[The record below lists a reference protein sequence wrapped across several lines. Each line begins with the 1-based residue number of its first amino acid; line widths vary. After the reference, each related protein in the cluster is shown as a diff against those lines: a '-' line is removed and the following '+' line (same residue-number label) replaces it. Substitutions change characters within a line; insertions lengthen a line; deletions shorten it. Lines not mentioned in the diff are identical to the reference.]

1 MSGPAASR
9 EAPGRAFTPFG
20 GPETWPSTV
29 HSVTRAVADGYG
41 LRAAGEVRDLGGT
54 FKRNLL
60 IRAETRG
67 PASSGAYV
75 AHVHRA
81 FVTPARIA
89 YLHGAVRALTR
100 AGVPVSPPI
109 ATRSG
114 DTLLVVDGHA
124 VDVDPHIA
132 NEGMTDTWP
141 RFFAAARLLGRI
153 HDLLGAADLGP
164 AVPPVVRLYGTPTE
178 LLAWM
183 DETERAVRA
192 QQATEHRAPQD
203 DMDRALALCERGRSL
218 FEALDAWW
226 KAAGESLPRSPTH
239 GDYGTSNVLFRGDEP
254 VAVIDWDLLDE
265 RERTYDL
272 ARAFRWTLRRVEP
285 TLLAGASG
293 ALPDAMR
300 ESLAGLVGRL
310 DDAVAAYDAGSTR
323 PLTPEERAALPVQ
336 MARVPLYD
344 LAEIGRYVDPRT
356 AGPIQAVL
364 RLSGAIERAGGLVE
378 RRDHLATLLG
388 DRSGRAPLGAT
399 AP

>member
-1 MSGPAASR
+1 MSVTPTSR
-9 EAPGRAFTPFG
+9 ETPGLAFTPFG

-29 HSVTRAVADGYG
+29 RAVTRAVADGYG

-60 IRAETRG
+60 IRAEG
-67 PASSGAYV
+67 SGAAEPAAYV

-81 FVTPARIA
+81 FITPARVA
-89 YLHGAVRALTR
+89 YLHGAVRALAR
-100 AGVPVSPPI
+100 AGLPVSPPL

-114 DTLLVVDGHA
+114 DTLLVVNDHV
-124 VDVDPHIA
+124 VDVDPYVA

-141 RFFAAARLLGRI
+141 RFFAAASLLGRI

-164 AVPPVVRLYGTPTE
+164 AVPPVVRLYGLPAE

-183 DETERAVRA
+183 DETEQAVRA
-192 QQATEHRAPQD
+192 QQATERRAPPD
-203 DMDRALALCERGRSL
+203 DVDRALALCERARRL
-218 FEALDAWW
+218 FETLDAWW
-226 KAAGESLPRSPTH
+226 SAVGVSLPRTPTH

-254 VAVIDWDLLDE
+254 VVVIDWDLLDE

-272 ARAFRWTLRRVEP
+272 ARAFRWTLRRAEP
-285 TLLAGASG
+285 TLLAAASG
-293 ALPDAMR
+293 ASPDAVR
-300 ESLAGLVGRL
+300 DVLAGLARRL

-323 PLTPEERAALPVQ
+323 PLTPEERAALPMQ

-344 LAEIGRYVDPRT
+344 LAEIGRYVDPRIP
-356 AGPIQAVL
+356 GPVQAVL
-364 RLSGAIERAGGLVE
+364 RVSGALERAGWLIE
-378 RRDHLATLLG
+378 QRDYLATLLG
-388 DRSGRAPLGAT
+388 NRSAHDPLGAT